1 MHPYPE
7 KKKMIQLR
15 VADEERRPEYNQLM
29 TLYRVAENG
38 DAIKSLVVHVFHLT
52 GIWGLTHDKWENF
65 CAQVL
70 HTSKSHAARLCDEGA
85 IARKLLTG
93 DPFLKAIISQIKSK
107 NVEII
112 EMLEYQSG
120 TEFSGFIENSLPPI
134 ESKHAEIARDRKL
147 LRAMKG
153 TPEGKWVEIADD
165 AIRNG
170 KATMATVKAAV
181 AKHIETKPP
190 VVDTMPEVLKPDRGE
205 TFRLALITAGEYFLG
220 LAKLSN
226 SKLCD
231 GAGSVF
237 DYCRKVSREAKA
249 LR

>member
-7 KKKMIQLR
+7 KKKMIQIR
-15 VADEERRPEYNQLM
+15 VADEGRRPEYNKLM

-52 GIWGLTHDKWENF
+52 GIWGLTHGTWESF

-70 HTSKSHAARLCDEGA
+70 HTSKSHATRLCDEGA

-93 DPFLKAIISQIKSK
+93 DPFLKAIVVQIKLISAEK
-107 NVEII
+107 I
-112 EMLEYQSG
+112 ELAYHSD
-120 TEFSGFIENSLPPI
+120 TEFSDFIENSLPPI

-170 KATMATVKAAV
+170 KATVATVKAAV
-181 AKHIETKPP
+181 AKHIKTKPP

-220 LAKLSN
+220 LTKLSN